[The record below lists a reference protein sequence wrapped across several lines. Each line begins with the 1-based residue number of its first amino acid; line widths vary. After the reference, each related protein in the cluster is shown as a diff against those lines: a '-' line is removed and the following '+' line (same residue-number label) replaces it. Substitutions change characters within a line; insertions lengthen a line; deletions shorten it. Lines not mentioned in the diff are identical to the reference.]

1 MAPRLV
7 SLKILINSWA
17 YAAPYQS
24 TAERVAALATFMDTY
39 NHNRPQGGLN
49 GARPIDRVRQ

>member
-1 MAPRLV
+1 MV
-7 SLKILINSWA
+7 KILINSWA
-17 YAAPYQS
+17 YAEPYQS

-39 NHNRPQGGLN
+39 NHNRPHGGLN